1 MAQAQAL
8 QRTRRP
14 AWRLAMAKILI
25 ILGGVLVV
33 LGLVWPWLQRLPFG
47 RLPGDILIKR
57 EGFQFFFPLT
67 TCILISI
74 LVTVI
79 FWLLKK

>member
-1 MAQAQAL
+1 MVQAQSL
-8 QRTRRP
+8 QWTCKP
-14 AWRLAMAKILI
+14 TWRLAMGKILI
-25 ILGGVLVV
+25 ILGGILIV
-33 LGLVWPWLQRLPFG
+33 LGLLWPWLQQLPFG

-74 LVTVI
+74 LVTLI

>member
-1 MAQAQAL
+1 MFQAQAL
-8 QRTRRP
+8 WWACRP
-14 AWRLAMAKILI
+14 AWRLPMAKILI
-25 ILGGVLVV
+25 ILGGILIV
-33 LGLVWPWLQRLPFG
+33 LGLLWPWLQRLPFG

-74 LVTVI
+74 LITVI